1 MESAHSEEKAVGEEM
16 PLSACL
22 SLALHLSLCLS
33 LSLRWVES
41 EGLLDRT
48 RPLLLWCEYDNE
60 VYRRED
66 YTILTLPLV

>member
-16 PLSACL
+16 LQGCL
-22 SLALHLSLCLS
+22 SLSPRRPVS
-33 LSLRWVES
+33 LSLRWLES

-48 RPLLLWCEYDNE
+48 GPRLLWREYDNQ